1 MNENND
7 EYRDIMKNAKRN
19 LGDGRWDKIL
29 KKKMVE
35 LSVADNYDEAKYEW
49 KATGEVWWQGI
60 GTPRPAWA
68 SEHPN
73 KCLCGHN
80 IVYHFEIEN
89 TETGHRDCVGSDH
102 INSYMVLR
110 AIKDEMGIEPDAIT
124 EQMIEEWI
132 KVKVESMKSNAW
144 WNENGDWF
152 TTQFDSIKELDLR
165 VNVHFTG
172 KYVFDKKLDV
182 SVPETKIRKKGQ
194 GMFGMP
200 DYKMS
205 SLVWRWNHPDNPKA
219 QINTKGYPNE
229 KLLMDMNL
237 FNAMIETH
245 KETVQAEDEMIDKRV
260 KRALEYREQQRI
272 RQAIHEEQRLAELK
286 DGCDYFDIPVFSSE
300 MATNDWEK
308 RFLFDMEIRI
318 RKKNELTDRQ
328 LESLMNV
335 INRYNDKAT
344 ERQVNYLRALGYDEE
359 TESLTRGQVS
369 KLIDEL
375 KEEKI

>member
-1 MNENND
+1 MNDNV
-7 EYRDIMKNAKRN
+7 EYVMKNAKRT
-19 LGDGRWDKIL
+19 LGEGRWDKIL
-29 KKKMVE
+29 KREMVA

-110 AIKDEMGIEPDAIT
+110 AIKDEMGIDENAIT
-124 EQMIEEWI
+124 EEMIEEWI
-132 KVKVESMKSNAW
+132 KTKVSSMMRTAW

-152 TTQFDSIKELDLR
+152 TAQFNDIKELDLR

-172 KYVFDKKLDV
+172 KHIFDKKLGV
-182 SVPETKIRKKGQ
+182 AVPETKIRKKGK
-194 GMFGMP
+194 GTFGMP

-205 SLVWRWNHPDNPKA
+205 SIVWRWNHPDNPKA
-219 QINTKGYPNE
+219 QINTKGYPND
-229 KLLMDMNL
+229 KLLADMIM
-237 FNAMIETH
+237 FNAMIDVHRES
-245 KETVQAEDEMIDKRV
+245 VLAEDEEIEKRV
-260 KRALEYREQQRI
+260 QSALRYKEQKKI
-272 RQAIHEEQRLAELK
+272 RDAILQEQKLAELR
-286 DGCDYFDIPVFSSE
+286 DGCDYFDIPVFSSD

-308 RFLFDMEIRI
+308 RFLFDMEIRV
-318 RKKNELTDRQ
+318 RSKNELTERQ

-335 INRYNDKAT
+335 INRYNDKPT

-369 KLIDEL
+369 KLIDKL